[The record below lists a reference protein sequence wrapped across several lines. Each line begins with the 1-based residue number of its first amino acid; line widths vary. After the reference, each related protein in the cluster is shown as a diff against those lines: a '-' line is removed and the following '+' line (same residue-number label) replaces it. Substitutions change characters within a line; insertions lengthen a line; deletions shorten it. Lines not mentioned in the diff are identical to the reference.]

1 MVDYNDQAIHVIED
15 YISRKKGL
23 NAMQSIHRR
32 TFDEPQE
39 FSTWQSVE
47 EMYADIEFTSD
58 TFEDFLLN
66 SRQVVKGGLERISES
81 YFRVQK
87 PENLTVEKAEAEL
100 NAFLYEERKNDMNE
114 EPDGVRYERGE
125 GKTIHASYIHTDVDT
140 DITATGEIEER
151 VSEGAVSFRI
161 EPDEQL
167 IVVESTYPPD
177 VQRMK
182 GVLGRDI
189 DIAATVC
196 GNLTAHADEA
206 NKRVDEFRE
215 SFPEVEYVEGAD
227 GRVKHGDEDDTPKL
241 EDIEAI
247 KLFNPG
253 EEKEQIEKI
262 DYSGQNL
269 AEHPYIQERQDD
281 GYIIRGFSA
290 KVWFNGEPLTVAFS
304 GSDMMGYAKVEDIG
318 DYIVA
323 KNLMGV
329 LRNRYMDH
337 FGNL

>member
-1 MVDYNDQAIHVIED
+1 MPDYNEQAVKVIDD

-23 NAMQSIHRR
+23 NAMQDIHRR
-32 TFDEPQE
+32 TFDESMD
-39 FSTWQSVE
+39 FNTWQSVKDVYE
-47 EMYADIEFTSD
+47 EIDFTAEL
-58 TFEDFLLN
+58 FENFLLN
-66 SRQVVKGGLERISES
+66 SRQVVKGGLDRISES

-87 PENLTVEKAEAEL
+87 PENLTVKKAKAEL
-100 NAFLYEERKNDMNE
+100 GSYLYEERKEESGE
-114 EPDGVRYERGE
+114 EPDGFRYEVGE
-125 GKTIHASYIHTDVDT
+125 NGTIHASYIHTDVTT
-140 DITATGEIEER
+140 DITATGNVEER

-182 GVLGRDI
+182 GALRNSVNFAVTI
-189 DIAATVC
+189 C

-206 NKRVDEFRE
+206 NKRVDNFRE
-215 SFPEVEYVEGAD
+215 SFPEVEYVEDAD
-227 GRVKHGDEDDTPKL
+227 GRVRHGDDDDVPKL
-241 EDIEAI
+241 EDIEAL

-253 EEKEQIEKI
+253 QEKEQIEKI

-281 GYIIRGFSA
+281 GYVIRGFSA
-290 KVWFNGEPLTVAFS
+290 AIWFNGQPLTIAFS

-318 DYIVA
+318 DYA
-323 KNLMGV
+323 EATDLMEI
-329 LRNRYMDH
+329 LRERYMNH
-337 FGNL
+337 FGDL